1 MTMISTR
8 DGHALYVKIWGEGR
22 PVVLIH
28 GWPLS
33 ADSWD
38 YHAMKIADAG
48 YKVIS
53 YDRRGFGR
61 SDQPFHGYDYNSLSD
76 DLSDVMKSTKA
87 EDASLIGFSMG
98 GGEVVRYMSRH
109 AGRGVRQCGLISSVV
124 PYMLKTNDNPSGVDS
139 SVFKQMTDAM
149 LADRA
154 KFFTSFFKDFYGV
167 GVLSSPVSDELRQ
180 WTWSVAM
187 QASLKAT
194 LACANSFA
202 TTDFRPDL
210 DAVTVPTL
218 IIHGTEDATV
228 PIDASGRPAAKAIK
242 YATLKEYEGAP
253 HGLFATHQK
262 QLETDLL
269 GFLKS

>member
-1 MTMISTR
+1 
-8 DGHALYVKIWGEGR
+8 
-22 PVVLIH
+22 
-28 GWPLS
+28 
-33 ADSWD
+33 
-38 YHAMKIADAG
+38 
-48 YKVIS
+48 
-53 YDRRGFGR
+53 
-61 SDQPFHGYDYNSLSD
+61 
-76 DLSDVMKSTKA
+76 
-87 EDASLIGFSMG
+87 
-98 GGEVVRYMSRH
+98 
-109 AGRGVRQCGLISSVV
+109 
-124 PYMLKTNDNPSGVDS
+124 
-139 SVFKQMTDAM
+139 
-149 LADRA
+149 
-154 KFFTSFFKDFYGV
+154 
-167 GVLSSPVSDELRQ
+167 
-180 WTWSVAM
+180 M

-242 YATLKEYEGAP
+242 HATLKEYEGAP